1 MTNTHPIKI
10 ILVCTDCDYTRILFH
25 GIKNDIVID
34 KVIMEKPVSK
44 KKLIQRRIKKLGLS
58 RVFGQLLF
66 QGGVVPVIRLFSK
79 NKVSKL
85 VAVRGLDIS
94 PVPEDLVVRVSSV
107 NDQSFIT
114 VLAAINPGLI
124 IVNGTRIISSQTL
137 GYIKCPVINVHV
149 GITPLYR
156 GVHGAYWALAN
167 KDRQHCGVTVHAI
180 DKGIDT
186 GGILQQDIIEPCPR
200 DNFITYPYLQFEK
213 AIQLV
218 KNIVPRLLQEKI
230 PFLPA
235 PPGVSK
241 LWYHPTIWQY
251 IANRFKGIK

>member
-1 MTNTHPIKI
+1 MTSTYPVKI

-25 GIKNDIVID
+25 GIKKDITIS
-34 KVIMEKPVSK
+34 KVIMENPVSK
-44 KKLIQRRIKKLGLS
+44 KKLIRRRIRKLGLF

-66 QGGVVPVIRLFSK
+66 QAGVLPVMRFLSKSKIR
-79 NKVSKL
+79 KL
-85 VAVRGLDIS
+85 IAERSLDIS
-94 PVPEDLVVRVSSV
+94 PVPEDLIAKVSSV
-107 NDQSFIT
+107 NDPSFIT
-114 VLAAINPGLI
+114 MLAGIDPGLI
-124 IVNGTRIISSQTL
+124 IVNGTRVISAHTL
-137 GYIKCPVINVHV
+137 AHIKCPIINVHV

-167 KDRQHCGVTVHAI
+167 NDRRHCGVTVHAI

-186 GGILQQDIIEPCPR
+186 GGILQQDLIEPGPT

-213 AIQLV
+213 AMQLI
-218 KNIVPRLLQEKI
+218 KTTVPRIMEEKVSFI
-230 PFLPA
+230 PA

-251 IANRFKGIK
+251 ITNRFKGIK